1 MKKYI
6 SILFKVDVMR
16 SSLITILLSSEKRTD
31 LLLLLKEKPRTIEE
45 INDKLDTN
53 SVAILPQLKK
63 LKEMGLVAHEDRA
76 YDLSLIGKII
86 VRKMEPLVKAFRLLE
101 DNYDYWS
108 GLKSGEIPPGF
119 FKRMEEFVT
128 RMPGRY
134 YGDNNSSAFREM
146 TEALSNSKKVLL
158 VISYPNSRYPDICS
172 EHAKTGSKVSVVL
185 TQPVFEIYASKFKKE
200 LDNLLLLENSDIYVL
215 DNNIIPPTV
224 AVTDKMVLTC
234 FSSGKNTQDENG
246 SIVGFGED
254 AVKWGMELFE
264 YIKALAKPFVLEPA
278 NSADFKQ
285 RR

>member
-1 MKKYI
+1 
-6 SILFKVDVMR
+6 MR

-31 LLLLLKEKPRTIEE
+31 LLRLLKEKPRTIEE

-76 YDLSLIGKII
+76 YDLSLLGKII

-108 GLKSGEIPPGF
+108 GLKPGEIPPGF

-134 YGDNNSSAFREM
+134 HGDDTSSGYREM

-158 VISYPNSRYPDICS
+158 IISYPNSRYPGICA
-172 EHAKTGSKVSVVL
+172 EHAKKGSKVSVVL
-185 TQPVFEIYASKFKKE
+185 TQHVFETYVSGFKKE
-200 LDNLLLLENSDIYVL
+200 LDTLLFLENSDIYVL

>member
-6 SILFKVDVMR
+6 SSLFKVDAMR

-128 RMPGRY
+128 HMPGRY
-134 YGDNNSSAFREM
+134 HGDDTSSAYREM

-158 VISYPNSRYPDICS
+158 IIPYPNSRYPGICA
-172 EHAKTGSKVSVVL
+172 EHAEKGSKVSVVL
-185 TQPVFEIYASKFKKE
+185 TQQVFETYVSGFKKE
-200 LDNLLLLENSDIYVL
+200 LDTLLFLENSDVYVL
-215 DNNIIPPTV
+215 DNNIAPPSV

-234 FSSGKNTQDENG
+234 FSPGKNTQDENR
-246 SIVGFGED
+246 SVAGFGEE
-254 AVKWGMELFE
+254 AVKWGLELFE
-264 YIKALAKPFVLEPA
+264 YFKALAKPFVLEPA